1 MGEIGI
7 DKTEIFYPL
16 LGKITFIST
25 VSIAEK
31 GMMGDGYVAEN
42 TFWDPWLR
50 FYFVNKQLLYARF

>member
-1 MGEIGI
+1 MGEIDV

-31 GMMGDGYVAEN
+31 GMMGDGNVDESA
-42 TFWDPWLR
+42 F
-50 FYFVNKQLLYARF
+50 